1 MTPMSLF
8 LNLAP
13 SQTVN
18 LVKITLIQYPIFR
31 IIDRYH
37 TYKITIKNLSTD
49 ISSGI
54 CRYLHIY
61 KFTVLISVIPIVCN
75 SAEFK
80 NKLMGVI
87 VYF

>member
-37 TYKITIKNLSTD
+37 TYKITIENLSTD

-61 KFTVLISVIPIVCN
+61 KFINIGYPYCLRQCRVQ
-75 SAEFK
+75 E
-80 NKLMGVI
+80 
-87 VYF
+87 